1 MRRIVIAG
9 IACLIAAPFG
19 SGVPSPASA
28 RLIDQAALRGE
39 VGVSQPQISPDGKR
53 IVFVKSTLDFVK
65 DERHSQLMLLDIES
79 GSTRPLTYDRT
90 GLDSPRWSPTGDRV
104 AFIADAQISDS
115 DTESE
120 IFVMRMDGGDALQAT
135 KVPNG
140 VDEFTWRPDGKAFA
154 FVTQDDAPNKK
165 QIDAHFDTFDVGD
178 LDYKQTA
185 APVPSHLWTV
195 SASGGAAHRLTSGSW
210 SLSTTQGGPGAAL
223 SWSADG
229 KTIAIEKLPN
239 AVVGDSD
246 DAVVALVDAKS
257 GKVHDLPGQRPYSGS
272 PTFSPRGDGLA
283 VAFFP
288 HGAFN
293 SNPYLSVTSSAGG
306 PGRVI
311 GGQEHAVD
319 FAAWTPDGSALV
331 YSGEDGPV
339 NDVSN
344 APLAGAPT
352 RYDLGGATFVGDATI
367 GPNGAMAFVGT
378 TPDEPAEI
386 YYASS
391 PASASR
397 RLTRYNASFSKL
409 QLGEM
414 REVRWTGPGGYKE
427 DGIVT
432 LPPGY
437 VAGRRYP
444 LALEVHGG
452 PQGASQLVF
461 NSLAQLIAAHGIVVF
476 EPNYRGSTN
485 LGDAYQHAI
494 YRDTGVGPGKDVM
507 AGVATLD
514 KAGVI
519 DTSRMCV
526 TGWSYGG
533 YMTTWLES
541 HYDVWK
547 CAMSG
552 AALTD
557 WVADYTIAFYQKGD
571 ADFFGQ
577 GSSPWKNNG
586 WDMWRDQSPISAV
599 QNVKAP
605 TLIMG
610 DVGDPNVPIYN
621 SYLWYMAL
629 RDQGDEVQ
637 FYAYP
642 RNTHFPGD
650 PAGAEGVYKR
660 WVDWVVSHLSK

>member
-1 MRRIVIAG
+1 MTRNAIVWFVAIVALSSSLAPG
-9 IACLIAAPFG
+9 AAQ
-19 SGVPSPASA
+19 A
-28 RLIDQAALRGE
+28 RLLDQAALRTV
-39 VGVSQPQISPDGKR
+39 VGVSEPQISPDGKR
-53 IVFVKSTLDFVK
+53 IVFLKSTSDFVK
-65 DERHSQLMLLDIES
+65 DERHSQLMLLDISS
-79 GSTRPLTYDRT
+79 GAIRPLTYDRT
-90 GLDSPRWSPTGDRV
+90 GIDSPRWSPSGDRV
-104 AFIADAQISDS
+104 AFIADAGPADNKQSQ
-115 DTESE
+115 
-120 IFVMRMDGGDALQAT
+120 IFVMPLNGGDPLQAT
-135 KVPNG
+135 KVDNG

-154 FVTQDDAPNKK
+154 FVTQDTPKNKK

-178 LDYKQTA
+178 LDYKATSA
-185 APVPSHLWTV
+185 AVPSHLWVV
-195 SASGGAAHRLTSGSW
+195 SASGGAAHRLTSGPW
-210 SLSTTQGGPGAAL
+210 SLSTSNGGPAAAL

-246 DAVVALVDAKS
+246 ASVVALVDAKT
-257 GKVHDLPGQRPYSGS
+257 GVVRDLPAQRPFSWF
-272 PTFSPRGDGLA
+272 PLFSPRGDDLA
-283 VAFFP
+283 VLWFP
-288 HGAFN
+288 HGEFN
-293 SNPYLSVTSSAGG
+293 SNPYLTLTTSGGGAGK
-306 PGRVI
+306 VV
-311 GGQEHAVD
+311 GGTNFAVD

-331 YSGEDGPV
+331 YSDENGAF
-339 NDVSN
+339 NDVWY
-344 APLAGAPT
+344 APRQGSASKYA
-352 RYDLGGATFVGDATI
+352 LGTGINFPGDATVGPGGSIAFVGDSS
-367 GPNGAMAFVGT
+367 
-378 TPDEPAEI
+378 DEPGEI

-391 PASASR
+391 PTALAR
-397 RLTRYNASFSKL
+397 RLTHYNASIAKF
-409 QLGEM
+409 QLGDM
-414 REVRWTGPGGYKE
+414 REVRWTGPNGFKE

-444 LALEVHGG
+444 LALVVHGG
-452 PQGASQLVF
+452 PQSGSEINFGALE
-461 NSLAQLIAAHGIVVF
+461 QLIAAHGIVTF

-494 YRDTGVGPGKDVM
+494 YRDTGDGPGKDVM

-547 CAMSG
+547 CAMAG

-577 GSSPWKNNG
+577 TSSPWTNNG
-586 WDMWRDQSPISAV
+586 WDIWRAQSPMASV

-621 SYLWYMAL
+621 SYLWYTAL
-629 RDQGDEVQ
+629 RDQGVDVR

-650 PAGAEGVYKR
+650 PVGAEGVYKR

>member
-1 MRRIVIAG
+1 MKRLTISSVCAAVLSIALG
-9 IACLIAAPFG
+9 AA
-19 SGVPSPASA
+19 SPANA
-28 RLIDQAALRGE
+28 RLLDQAALRKE
-39 VGVSQPQISPDGKR
+39 VGVSQPQLSPDGKR
-53 IVFVKSTLDFVK
+53 IAFIKTTSDFVK
-65 DERHSQLMLLDIES
+65 DERHSQLMLLDVAT
-79 GSTRPLTYDRT
+79 GAVRPLTYDRT
-90 GLDSPRWSPTGDRV
+90 GLDSPRWSPTGDRL
-104 AFIADAQISDS
+104 AFIADAGTGDDAQSQ
-115 DTESE
+115 

-135 KVPNG
+135 KADNG
-140 VDEFTWRPDGKAFA
+140 VDEFAWRPDGKAFA
-154 FVTQDDAPNKK
+154 FATEDDPPNKK
-165 QIDAHFDTFDVGD
+165 QLDAHFDTFHVGD
-178 LDYKQTA
+178 LDYKATA
-185 APVPSHLWTV
+185 APSPSHVWTV
-195 SASGGAAHRLTSGSW
+195 SATGGAAHRLTSGSW
-210 SLSTTQGGPGAAL
+210 SLSTSAGGASAEL

-239 AVVGDSD
+239 AVYGDSD
-246 DAVVALVDAKS
+246 SAVVALVDAKT
-257 GKVHDLPGQRPYSGS
+257 GEVRELPGQRPYSFG
-272 PTFSPRGDGLA
+272 PTFAPRGDGLA
-283 VAFFP
+283 VIWFP
-288 HGAFN
+288 HGNFN
-293 SNPYLSVTSSAGG
+293 SNPYLTLTSAAGG

-311 GGQEHAVD
+311 GGEDHAVD
-319 FAAWTPDGSALV
+319 FDAWTPDGSALV
-331 YSGEDGPV
+331 YSDENGAL
-339 NDVSN
+339 NDLW
-344 APLAGAPT
+344 LASLHGAAA
-352 RYDLGGATFVGDATI
+352 RYDLGGVDFVGDASV
-367 GPNGAMAFVGT
+367 GPKGAVAFVGT
-378 TPDEPAEI
+378 TPSEPAEI
-386 YYASS
+386 YYAPS
-391 PASASR
+391 PSAPVR
-397 RLTRYNASFSKL
+397 QLTRYNASFAKL
-409 QLGEM
+409 DLGEM
-414 REVRWTGPGGYKE
+414 REVRWAGPGGYKE

-444 LALEVHGG
+444 LALVVHGG
-452 PQGASQLVF
+452 PQGASQLGF

-514 KAGVI
+514 TAGVI

-586 WDMWRDQSPISAV
+586 WDIWRDQSPLSAV

-605 TLIMG
+605 TLIMA

-621 SYLWYMAL
+621 SYLWYTAL
-629 RDQGDEVQ
+629 RDQGVEVQ

-650 PAGAEGVYKR
+650 PAGAEGVDKR
-660 WVDWVVSHLSK
+660 WVDWVVSHLTR

>member
-1 MRRIVIAG
+1 MRRNVVRSFVFVA
-9 IACLIAAPFG
+9 ALALTLAAAP
-19 SGVPSPASA
+19 AHA
-28 RLIDQAALRGE
+28 RVLDQAMLRTI
-39 VGVSQPQISPDGKR
+39 VGVSQPQLSPDGKR
-53 IVFVKSTLDFVK
+53 IVFVKSTSDFVK
-65 DERHSQLMLLDIES
+65 DERHSQLMLLDIAS
-79 GSTRPLTYDRT
+79 GAIRPLSYDRT
-90 GLDSPRWSPTGDRV
+90 GIDSPRWSPSGDRL
-104 AFIADAQISDS
+104 AFIADAGPSDNTQS
-115 DTESE
+115 Q
-120 IFVMRMDGGDALQAT
+120 IFVMPLAGGDALQAT
-135 KVPNG
+135 KVDNG

-154 FVTQDDAPNKK
+154 FVTQDTPKNKK
-165 QIDAHFDTFDVGD
+165 QLDAHFDTFDVGD
-178 LDYKQTA
+178 LDYKSTS
-185 APVPSHLWTV
+185 APIPSHVWTV

-210 SLSTTQGGPGAAL
+210 SVSTSNGGPGAPL

-229 KTIAIEKLPN
+229 KSIAIEKLPD

-246 DAVVALVDAKS
+246 PAVVSIVDAKT
-257 GKVHDLPGQRPYSGS
+257 GVVRDLPRQRPYSTS
-272 PTFSPRGDGLA
+272 ATFSPSGNDL
-283 VAFFP
+283 VATWFP

-293 SNPYLSVTSSAGG
+293 SNPYLWLTTAAGG
-306 PGRVI
+306 PGTVI
-311 GGQEHAVD
+311 GGTEHAVD
-319 FAAWTPDGSALV
+319 FNTWTPDGSALV
-331 YSGEDGPV
+331 YADENGAL
-339 NDVSN
+339 NDLWY
-344 APLAGAPT
+344 APLHGTPSKYALGAGVNF
-352 RYDLGGATFVGDATI
+352 GGDATV
-367 GPNGAMAFVGT
+367 GPGGAVAFAGT
-378 TPDEPAEI
+378 SPDEPEEI

-391 PASASR
+391 PGAVAR
-397 RLTRYNASFSKL
+397 PLTHYNASIAKL

-427 DGIVT
+427 DGIVI

-437 VAGRRYP
+437 IAGRRYP
-444 LALEVHGG
+444 LALVVHGG
-452 PQGASQLVF
+452 PQSGSELGFASLE
-461 NSLAQLIAAHGIVVF
+461 QLIAAHGIVVF

-547 CAMSG
+547 CAMAG

-557 WVADYTIAFYQKGD
+557 WVADYTISFYQKGD

-577 GSSPWKNNG
+577 TSSPWTDNG
-586 WDMWRDQSPISAV
+586 WDIWRDQSPIASV

-621 SYLWYMAL
+621 SYLWYSAL
-629 RDQGDEVQ
+629 RAQGVDVQ

-650 PAGAEGVYKR
+650 PVGAEGVDKR
-660 WVDWVVSHLSK
+660 WVDWIVSHLSK

>member
-1 MRRIVIAG
+1 MRRQAIISLVTLVSIVLTAV
-9 IACLIAAPFG
+9 AAAP
-19 SGVPSPASA
+19 AHA
-28 RLIDQAALRGE
+28 RLLDQAALRTL

-53 IVFVKSTLDFVK
+53 IVFVKSTSDFVK
-65 DERHSQLMLLDIES
+65 DQRHSQLMLLDIK
-79 GSTRPLTYDRT
+79 TDAIRPLTYDRT
-90 GLDSPRWSPTGDRV
+90 GIDSPRWSPNGDRL
-104 AFIADAQISDS
+104 AFIADAGPADNAQSQ
-115 DTESE
+115 
-120 IFVMRMDGGDALQAT
+120 IFVMPLSGGDPLQAT
-135 KVPNG
+135 KVDNG

-154 FVTQDDAPNKK
+154 FVTQDQPKNKK
-165 QIDAHFDTFDVGD
+165 QIDAHFDSFDVGD
-178 LDYKQTA
+178 LDYKATA
-185 APVPSHLWTV
+185 AAVPSHVWTV
-195 SASGGAAHRLTSGSW
+195 SASGGAPHRLTSGSW
-210 SLSTTQGGPGAAL
+210 SVSTSNGGPAAAL

-246 DAVVALVDAKS
+246 SSVVSLVDVKTGVAR
-257 GKVHDLPGQRPYSGS
+257 DLPGQRPYSWF
-272 PTFSPRGDGLA
+272 PLFSPHGSDLA
-283 VAFFP
+283 VLWFP
-288 HGAFN
+288 YGEFN
-293 SNPYLSVTSSAGG
+293 SNPYLTLTTSGGGAGK
-306 PGRVI
+306 VI
-311 GGQEHAVD
+311 GGTDHAVD
-319 FAAWTPDGSALV
+319 FDSWTPDGSALV
-331 YSGEDGPV
+331 YSDENGARNELWY
-339 NDVSN
+339 
-344 APLAGAPT
+344 APLGGSAIK
-352 RYDLGGATFVGDATI
+352 YDLGDVNFPGDATI
-367 GPNGAMAFVGT
+367 GANGAVAFVGT
-378 TPDEPAEI
+378 SPSEPGAI
-386 YYASS
+386 YYAAS
-391 PASASR
+391 PADAAR
-397 RLTRYNASFSKL
+397 PLTHYNASIAKV

-444 LALEVHGG
+444 LALVVHGG
-452 PQGASQLVF
+452 PQSGSELGFAPLE
-461 NSLAQLIAAHGIVVF
+461 QLIAAHGIVIF

-494 YRDTGVGPGKDVM
+494 YRDTGAGPGKDVM

-547 CAMSG
+547 CAMAG

-557 WVADYTIAFYQKGD
+557 WVADYTISFYQKGD
-571 ADFFGQ
+571 ADFFGR
-577 GSSPWKNNG
+577 SSTPWTNSG
-586 WDMWRDQSPISAV
+586 WDIWRDQSPMASV
-599 QNVKAP
+599 QKVKAP

-621 SYLWYMAL
+621 SYLWYNAL
-629 RDQGDEVQ
+629 HDQGVDVQ

-650 PAGAEGVYKR
+650 PVGAEGVDKR

>member
-1 MRRIVIAG
+1 MRRNVITLTA
-9 IACLIAAPFG
+9 IAA
-19 SGVPSPASA
+19 VVLAAIMPAAAQA
-28 RLIDQAALRGE
+28 RLLDQAALRTL

-53 IVFVKSTLDFVK
+53 IAFLKSTSDFVK
-65 DERHSQLMLLDIES
+65 DERHSQLMLLDIAS
-79 GSTRPLTYDRT
+79 GAIRPLTYDRT
-90 GLDSPRWSPTGDRV
+90 GVDSPRWSPTGDRL
-104 AFIADAQISDS
+104 AFIADAGPSDNTQS
-115 DTESE
+115 Q
-120 IFVMRMDGGDALQAT
+120 IFVMPLSGGDALQAT
-135 KVPNG
+135 KVDNG

-154 FVTQDDAPNKK
+154 FVTQDTPKNKK
-165 QIDAHFDTFDVGD
+165 QLDAHFDTFDVGD

-185 APVPSHLWTV
+185 APTPSHVWTV
-195 SASGGAAHRLTSGSW
+195 SASGGAPHRLTSGSW
-210 SLSTTQGGPGAAL
+210 SLSTSQGGPAAAL

-229 KTIAIEKLPN
+229 KTIAIQKLPN
-239 AVVGDSD
+239 AVLGDSD
-246 DAVVALVDAKS
+246 DSIVALVDAKT
-257 GKVHDLPGQRPYSGS
+257 GTVRDLPAQRPFSTA
-272 PTFSPRGDGLA
+272 PLFSPRGDALA
-283 VAFFP
+283 ASWFP

-293 SNPYLSVTSSAGG
+293 SNPYLTVTTSSGG

-311 GGQEHAVD
+311 GGQDHAVD
-319 FAAWTPDGSALV
+319 FFAWTPDGSALV
-331 YSGEDGPV
+331 YSDENGPL
-339 NDVSN
+339 NDLWY
-344 APLAGAPT
+344 APLRGSASK
-352 RYDLGGATFVGDATI
+352 YDLGAGLDFVGDATV
-367 GPNGAMAFVGT
+367 GPNGAVAFVGSSV
-378 TPDEPAEI
+378 DEPSEI

-391 PASASR
+391 PSAAAR
-397 RLTRYNASFSKL
+397 RLTRYNVSILKF
-409 QLGEM
+409 QLGQM
-414 REVRWTGPGGYKE
+414 TEVRWTGPGGYKE

-452 PQGASQLVF
+452 PQGASQLGF
-461 NSLAQLIAAHGIVVF
+461 GSLAQLIAAHGIVVF

-494 YRDTGVGPGKDVM
+494 YRDTGDGPGKDVM
-507 AGVATLD
+507 AGVAVLD
-514 KAGVI
+514 KSGVI

-547 CAMSG
+547 CAMAG
-552 AALTD
+552 AALTS

-571 ADFFGQ
+571 ADFFGRT
-577 GSSPWKNNG
+577 SSPWTNNG
-586 WDMWRDQSPISAV
+586 WDIWRDQSPIASV

-621 SYLWYMAL
+621 SYLWYTAL
-629 RDQGDEVQ
+629 RDQGVDVQ

-650 PAGAEGVYKR
+650 PVGAEGVYKR

>member
-1 MRRIVIAG
+1 MRRLTITALFV
-9 IACLIAAPFG
+9 AAPLALAAG
-19 SGVPSPASA
+19 RPADA
-28 RLIDQAALRGE
+28 RLLDQAALRNE
-39 VGVSQPQISPDGKR
+39 VGVSQPQISPDGTR
-53 IVFVKSTLDFVK
+53 IVFVKSTSDFVK
-65 DERHSQLMLLDIES
+65 DERHSQLMLLDIAS
-79 GSTRPLTYDRT
+79 GAIRPLTYDRT
-90 GLDSPRWSPTGDRV
+90 GIDSPRWSPSGDRL

-120 IFVMRMDGGDALQAT
+120 IYVMRLDGGDPLQAT
-135 KVPNG
+135 KVQNG
-140 VDEFTWRPDGKAFA
+140 VDEFAWRPDGKAFA
-154 FVTQDDAPNKK
+154 FVTEDDVPDKK

-178 LDYKQTA
+178 LDYKKTA
-185 APVPSHLWTV
+185 APVPAHLWTV
-195 SASGGAAHRLTSGSW
+195 SAAGGAPHRLTHGSW
-210 SLSTTQGGPGAAL
+210 SLSTSEGGPAGPI

-229 KTIAIEKLPN
+229 KTIAVEQLPN
-239 AVVGDSD
+239 AVYGDSD
-246 DAVVALVDAKS
+246 SAKVALVDAKTGS
-257 GKVHDLPGQRPYSGS
+257 VRPLAAQRPFSTGA
-272 PTFSPRGDGLA
+272 TFSPKGDALA
-283 VAFFP
+283 LVFFP

-293 SNPYLSVTSSAGG
+293 SNPYLSLTSSSGGAGS
-306 PGRVI
+306 VV

-331 YSGEDGPV
+331 FSGEDGPV
-339 NDVSN
+339 NDLWFS
-344 APLAGAPT
+344 PLAGTP
-352 RYDLGGATFVGDATI
+352 RKYDLAGATFGGDATV
-367 GPNGAMAFVGT
+367 GPHGSIAFVGT
-378 TPDEPAEI
+378 KPDEPGEL

-391 PASASR
+391 PTAPAR
-397 RLTRYNASFSKL
+397 RLTRYNASFAKL

-414 REVRWTGPGGYKE
+414 REVRWTGPGGFAE

-437 VAGRRYP
+437 VAGKRYP
-444 LALEVHGG
+444 LALVVHGG
-452 PQGASQLVF
+452 PQGASQLTF
-461 NSLAQLIAAHGIVVF
+461 NSLVQLIAAHGIVAF

-577 GSSPWKNNG
+577 SSSPWKDNG
-586 WDMWRDQSPISAV
+586 WDIWRDQSPLSAV

-621 SYLWYMAL
+621 SYLWYTAL
-629 RDQGDEVQ
+629 RDQGVDVQ

-650 PAGAEGVYKR
+650 PVGAEGVYKR

>member
-1 MRRIVIAG
+1 MRRATIAT
-9 IACLIAAPFG
+9 IAAAAVLGFALG
-19 SGVPSPASA
+19 SSAPAHA
-28 RLIDQAALRGE
+28 RLLDQAALRNE
-39 VGVSQPQISPDGKR
+39 VGLSQPQLSPDGKR
-53 IVFVKSTLDFVK
+53 IAFMKSTLDFVK
-65 DERHSQLMLLDIES
+65 DDRHSQLMLLDVAS
-79 GSTRPLTYDRT
+79 GAIRPLTYDRT
-90 GLDSPRWSPTGDRV
+90 GVDSPRWSPTGDRI
-104 AFIADAQISDS
+104 AFVADAGPSDNAQS
-115 DTESE
+115 Q
-120 IFVMRMDGGDALQAT
+120 IFVMPLDGGDPLQVT
-135 KVPNG
+135 KVDNG

-154 FVTQDDAPNKK
+154 FVTQDSPKNKK
-165 QIDAHFDTFDVGD
+165 QLDAHFDTFDVGD
-178 LDYKQTA
+178 LDYKQTE

-246 DAVVALVDAKS
+246 SAVVALVDAKT
-257 GKVHDLPGQRPYSGS
+257 GAVHDLPGQRPYSGA
-272 PTFSPRGDGLA
+272 PTFSPRGDDLA
-283 VAFFP
+283 VVFFP

-293 SNPYLSVTSSAGG
+293 SNPYLSLTSSAGG

-319 FAAWTPDGSALV
+319 FAAWTPDGSAIV
-331 YSGEDGPV
+331 YSGEDGAV
-339 NDVSN
+339 NDVWYS
-344 APLAGAPT
+344 PLVGAPSQY
-352 RYDLGGATFVGDATI
+352 RLGGATFVGDATI
-367 GPNGAMAFVGT
+367 GSHGAVAFVGT
-378 TPDEPAEI
+378 TPYEPSEI
-386 YYASS
+386 YYAPS
-391 PASASR
+391 PTSAAR
-397 RLTRYNASFSKL
+397 PLTHYNASFSKL

-414 REVRWTGPGGYKE
+414 REVRWTGPGGFKE

-452 PQGASQLVF
+452 PQGASQLGF

-494 YRDTGVGPGKDVM
+494 YRDTGVGPGKDAM

-586 WDMWRDQSPISAV
+586 WDIWRDQSPLSAV

-621 SYLWYMAL
+621 SYLWYNAL
-629 RDQGDEVQ
+629 HDQGVDVQ

-650 PAGAEGVYKR
+650 PVGAEGVYKR